1 MKKIKIGVAGILAQ
15 TNGTAT
21 KKYIQQELKKMG
33 NPPTRVGNYKLN
45 RKVVK

>member
-1 MKKIKIGVAGILAQ
+1 MKKIKIGVARILAQ

-33 NPPTRVGNYKLN
+33 NPTHKGREL
-45 RKVVK
+45 